1 MKDEEFK
8 SLKGGEEVWI
18 TRYCDY
24 VCNSIDGLVK
34 KVTYSTDIE
43 EAWKFDSEKM
53 FFTKEEAVE
62 AALNDLAN
70 KVRELEEDVDDL
82 KRENQWR
89 EENEV

>member
-8 SLKGGEEVWI
+8 SLRGGEEVWI
-18 TRYCDY
+18 TGYSDY
-24 VCNSIDGLVK
+24 VANTINGLVK

-43 EAWKFDSEKM
+43 VAWKFDREKM

-62 AALNDLAN
+62 AALNELAN
-70 KVRELEEDVDDL
+70 KVRELEEDVNDL
-82 KRENQWR
+82 KRENQRR